1 MKLIPESNYKDI
13 YDRARFELT
22 WVVTA
27 ATFISMIIFSI
38 VALIFTPQLAPVS
51 ILAIILTFL
60 LLLNLFQRRKFKR
73 TAIGFLVLGVIV
85 SIYQLYAVSEVLHLV
100 DLIWFFVIIMFG
112 FFTLGMA
119 WGIIATGTY
128 IISIIIFILFFV
140 NKNITNVGQVSSNE
154 MITMTINAILAGIL
168 LFYVVYKFHNTHKHA
183 EIEYHFINENLSEK
197 NELIKKKNEANEIML
212 KEIHHRVK
220 NNLQIITSL
229 LRLQSREIESAETE
243 FHFREAIDRVS
254 AMAMIHEKLYQE
266 DLSKVELDN
275 YIHSLVQSL
284 IGNYAV
290 DKEKVHYKVN
300 VGQVSIDIQKIVP
313 LALILNELV
322 SNSLKHGDNREQ
334 DIELSIDLSMLDN
347 SIFLNYHDNGTWKD
361 ESGKKSFGLQLID
374 VLCSQLDG
382 EYNLEKEHEIN
393 YTFTFKV

>member
-1 MKLIPESNYKDI
+1 MPKGNYTDY
-13 YDRARFELT
+13 YDQARFELT
-22 WVVTA
+22 WVVTSAIFA
-27 ATFISMIIFSI
+27 AMMIFS
-38 VALIFTPQLAPVS
+38 VTATVFTPEFSV
-51 ILAIILTFL
+51 IAIISIVISLM
-60 LLLNLFQRRKFKR
+60 LLLNLWFSRKFKR
-73 TAIGFLVLGVIV
+73 TAIAFVVAGTLLSVVQLFLVNEI
-85 SIYQLYAVSEVLHLV
+85 LHLV
-100 DLIWFFVIIMFG
+100 DLVWFFVIALFG
-112 FFTLGMA
+112 FFTMGMM
-119 WGIIATGTY
+119 WGLLTVFMY
-128 IISIIIFILFFV
+128 ISSLILYILFFLNTNLEAVGIVTVETKIAMVV
-140 NKNITNVGQVSSNE
+140 N
-154 MITMTINAILAGIL
+154 AALAGTL
-168 LFYVVYKFHNTHKHA
+168 LFYVVYKFYTTNKYA
-183 EIEYHFINENLSEK
+183 EIKYHTVNENLSEK
-197 NELIKKKNEANEIML
+197 NEVIKKKNEANEIML

-229 LRLQSREIESAETE
+229 LRLQSREIESTE
-243 FHFREAIDRVS
+243 SEIYFREAIDRVS

-266 DLSKVELDN
+266 DLSKIELDN

-290 DKEKVHYKVN
+290 DKDKVHYKVN

-334 DIELSIDLSMLDN
+334 DIQLSIDLRMVDN

>member
-1 MKLIPESNYKDI
+1 MPEGDYTDY
-13 YDRARFELT
+13 YDQARFELT
-22 WVVTA
+22 WVITSAICIAMVIFSVTA
-27 ATFISMIIFSI
+27 TVFTPEFSVIAIISI
-38 VALIFTPQLAPVS
+38 VISLL
-51 ILAIILTFL
+51 FL
-60 LLLNLFQRRKFKR
+60 VNLWFSKKFKR
-73 TAIGFLVLGVIV
+73 TAIAFVVLGTLLSVV
-85 SIYQLYAVSEVLHLV
+85 QLFMVNEVLHLV
-100 DLIWFFVIIMFG
+100 DLVWFFVIALFG
-112 FFTLGMA
+112 FFTLGMI
-119 WGIIATGTY
+119 WGLLTVFMY
-128 IISIIIFILFFV
+128 ISGLIVYILFFV
-140 NKNITNVGQVSSNE
+140 NKNLETVGIV
-154 MITMTINAILAGIL
+154 TIETKIAMVVNAVLAGTL
-168 LFYVVYKFHNTHKHA
+168 LFYVVYKFYTTNKYA
-183 EIEYHFINENLSEK
+183 ENKYHTVNENLSEK

-229 LRLQSREIESAETE
+229 LRLQSIEIESAETE
-243 FHFREAIDRVS
+243 KHFREAIDRVS
-254 AMAMIHEKLYQE
+254 AMAMIHEQLYQE
-266 DLSKVELDN
+266 DLSKIELDN

-322 SNSLKHGDNREQ
+322 SNSLKHGESRKH
-334 DIELSIDLSMLDN
+334 DIEISIDLSMVDN
-347 SIFLNYHDNGTWKD
+347 SIFLNYHDNGSWKD

-382 EYNLEKEHEIN
+382 EYNLEKEHQIN